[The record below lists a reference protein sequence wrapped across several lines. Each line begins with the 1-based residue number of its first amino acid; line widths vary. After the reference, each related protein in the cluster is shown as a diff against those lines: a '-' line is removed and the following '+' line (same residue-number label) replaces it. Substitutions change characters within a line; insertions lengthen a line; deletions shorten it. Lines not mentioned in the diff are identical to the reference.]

1 MKSKIIGLKFAY
13 FLKAFLLSLIL
24 VILNISFN
32 YLTIKFSESKVTHKH
47 NFDSIHSEFVM
58 VVFIAPIIETI
69 IFQYLIINQVYISY
83 NGKNNKII
91 AIIISS
97 ITFGLIHLYNLN
109 YFIFGTIIGV
119 LLASSF
125 YYFKEKTNNFNAI
138 FYVFLIHSLSN
149 LYVFLIKSFNL
160 L

>member
-1 MKSKIIGLKFAY
+1 MKNKIIGLKFAY
-13 FLKAFLLSLIL
+13 FLKAFLLSLTL

-32 YLTIKFSESKVTHKH
+32 YLILKFSESKVTYIH
-47 NFDSIHSEFVM
+47 NFDSIYSEFIM

-83 NGKNNKII
+83 NGKNHKII

-97 ITFGLIHLYNLN
+97 ITFGLIHLYNLY
-109 YFIFGTIIGV
+109 YFIVGTIIGV

>member
-1 MKSKIIGLKFAY
+1 MKSKIIVLKFTY
-13 FLKAFLLSLIL
+13 FLKAFHFSLIL
-24 VILNISFN
+24 VIFNISFN
-32 YLTIKFSESKVTHKH
+32 YLTLKFSESKVTYKH
-47 NFDSIHSEFVM
+47 NFDSINSEFIM

-83 NGKNNKII
+83 NGKKNKIT

-109 YFIFGTIIGV
+109 YFIVGTIIGI

-125 YYFKEKTNNFNAI
+125 YYFKEKTNNFTAI

-149 LYVFLIKSFNL
+149 LYVFLIKILNL